1 MKALENYMPKV
12 MELSSTIK
20 DTWKVFL
27 IGSLISCLM
36 LLLLLTENDQHS
48 LVSNARITVLEQQ
61 QSPTTSMPSFT
72 SLPPTTSAIEE
83 PPPPPIASIIA
94 NTKDVGSNMTTIG
107 DILKPNVVTEVKN
120 VEEATTNNKPEKK
133 CDIFDGRWVYK
144 PEVDPSYCPL
154 RCPFIEEKMSC
165 QSNGRPDFE
174 YQKWVWEAR
183 DCDIPM
189 LNGTDMLERF
199 RNKRI
204 VLVGDSLNRNMW
216 ESLACILYSSI
227 PYPSTKAEIRFEGK
241 SIRTTLKVK
250 DAYNFTVE
258 FFWSPFLVDL
268 NKNHSSGKKVLMLDK
283 LSPNSEYWP
292 GGDIMI
298 FNSGM
303 WWAQSGYKKGW
314 DLVEYKGKLIE
325 DMPLHQAYTRG
336 MNTWANWVKK
346 NVDPQKTTV
355 FFRSISAEHKSP
367 QYNQWCYTKTQPLV
381 DEPYKSSYPNILIRV
396 IERIVR
402 GMTNPQVK
410 YLNVTKLSQYRIDA
424 HPSIY
429 RNKDWKIRV
438 QINKHNLS
446 SYTDCGH
453 WCLPG
458 IPDTWNRLFYAS
470 LLLDNFG
477 GSSTS

>member
-1 MKALENYMPKV
+1 
-12 MELSSTIK
+12 
-20 DTWKVFL
+20 
-27 IGSLISCLM
+27 
-36 LLLLLTENDQHS
+36 
-48 LVSNARITVLEQQ
+48 
-61 QSPTTSMPSFT
+61 
-72 SLPPTTSAIEE
+72 
-83 PPPPPIASIIA
+83 
-94 NTKDVGSNMTTIG
+94 
-107 DILKPNVVTEVKN
+107 
-120 VEEATTNNKPEKK
+120 
-133 CDIFDGRWVYK
+133 
-144 PEVDPSYCPL
+144 
-154 RCPFIEEKMSC
+154 
-165 QSNGRPDFE
+165 
-174 YQKWVWEAR
+174 
-183 DCDIPM
+183 
-189 LNGTDMLERF
+189 
-199 RNKRI
+199 
-204 VLVGDSLNRNMW
+204 
-216 ESLACILYSSI
+216 
-227 PYPSTKAEIRFEGK
+227 
-241 SIRTTLKVK
+241 
-250 DAYNFTVE
+250 
-258 FFWSPFLVDL
+258 
-268 NKNHSSGKKVLMLDK
+268 
-283 LSPNSEYWP
+283 
-292 GGDIMI
+292 
-298 FNSGM
+298 
-303 WWAQSGYKKGW
+303 
-314 DLVEYKGKLIE
+314 
-325 DMPLHQAYTRG
+325 MPLHQAYTRG